1 MAPEGKSYSVLLI
14 KKDAQ
19 EDHFLR
25 KTLLN
30 DPVFPSRIEQVA
42 SLDEAVKRLGK
53 APYHLLLMET
63 EMEEETEEELEK
75 IHKHPLPVPFVLL
88 MPVKD
93 EQLVRAALRCGV
105 ADVIVKSQSQFHELA
120 AKLRDALQNFNQQA
134 GHRVMDQDHFG
145 KQEEETAPHKL
156 SIRDEL
162 TGLYSHGYLYERVVR
177 EFSRASRYGYPI
189 SCVMIGMDD
198 FKRVNEDYGYYAG
211 EKILKEF
218 AQLLFANCRM
228 SDFVA
233 RYSGTEFC
241 LVLPHSGYEAAKELA
256 MRLKKVTEEH
266 VFLEADHPV
275 QVTLSIG
282 VSAYPEDTMTQRA
295 DLIRYASEALL
306 HSKSQGRN
314 HITLFKEVVPAELD
328 DLPSLHISEDK
339 IAGFQRRMTD
349 INNSFRKAY
358 QEASKTLIMAL
369 EGKDKHTAGHSA
381 RTAKFSFWVAQAMGM
396 SRDEAESV
404 RLGTLLHD
412 IGKICI
418 PDSVLLKPGR
428 LTMAEFEIIKNHAFL
443 GYKMLKP
450 IKFLQQESLV
460 VLHHHEWFNG
470 EGYPCRLKGNEI
482 PLGAR
487 IAAVTD
493 SYDTICTAG
502 GRYKRTITVEGAVN
516 ELIAC
521 AGTQFDPEVVKAFI
535 SVLHARGELLTDN
548 YNKEHLDSLIKND
561 PIPESESAA

>member
-1 MAPEGKSYSVLLI
+1 MVPESKSYSILLI
-14 KKDAQ
+14 KRDLQ
-19 EDHFLR
+19 EDHFL
-25 KTLLN
+25 KKSLN
-30 DPVFPSRIEQVA
+30 ESRIFPSRIDQVA
-42 SLDEAVKRLGK
+42 SLEEAMIRLK
-53 APYHLLLMET
+53 KNAYHLLLMET
-63 EMEEETEEELEK
+63 EMEEETQEELEK
-75 IHKHPLPVPFVLL
+75 IHSTHLPLPFVLL
-88 MPVKD
+88 LPVKD
-93 EQLVRAALRCGV
+93 EHLLRMAMRCGV
-105 ADVIVKSQSQFHELA
+105 ADVIVKSESQFHELA
-120 AKLRDALQNFNQQA
+120 EKLRKAFQGFQ
-134 GHRVMDQDHFG
+134 G
-145 KQEEETAPHKL
+145 KERRARPRTVSEEHEGGPSNGSML

-177 EFSRASRYGYPI
+177 EFARASRYGYPI
-189 SCVMIGMDD
+189 SCMMIGLDG
-198 FKRVNEDYGYYAG
+198 FKKINEDFGYYAG
-211 EKILKEF
+211 EKVLKEF
-218 AQLLFANCRM
+218 AALLFENCRM

-233 RYSGTEFC
+233 RYSGKEFC
-241 LVLPHSGYEAAKELA
+241 IVLPHSGYEAVKELA
-256 MRLKKVTEEH
+256 LRLKKVTEEH
-266 VFLEADHPV
+266 VFLKGEHAV
-275 QVTLSIG
+275 QLTLSIG
-282 VSAYPEDTMTQRA
+282 ISAFPEDVMTQRA
-295 DLIRYASEALL
+295 DLIRFATEALL
-306 HSKSQGRN
+306 HSKSQGQS
-314 HITLFKEVVPAELD
+314 HMTLFKDVVPAALD

-339 IAGFQRRMTD
+339 IAGFQRRMAD
-349 INNSFRKAY
+349 INHSFRKAY

-428 LTMAEFEIIKNHAFL
+428 LTMAEFEVIKQHAFL

-450 IKFLQQESLV
+450 IKFLQNESLV

-521 AGTQFDPEVVKAFI
+521 SGTQFDPEVVQAFI
-535 SVLHARGELLTDN
+535 GVLKARGELLTDN
-548 YNKEHLDSLIKND
+548 YNKEHLESLIKTGID
-561 PIPESESAA
+561 PIPESA